1 MKARK
6 LHRLRAGFIALTSL
20 AVVIGASG
28 QASGAS
34 AKWKPDELAKAL
46 ANPSRP
52 QADRDRDAERK
63 PAQLMSFLGVEPGM
77 TAIDVIAANG
87 YLTEV
92 LSITVGPKGKVYLQ
106 NPAMMLQMREGALG
120 KAVADRVAGNRLP
133 NVVRVDGDV
142 SSVPPGSADVAIT
155 AMNFHD
161 IYNMGGAAAGQG
173 LMKDVYTA
181 LKPGGVFGV
190 IDHAGN
196 DAADN
201 KDLHRVPKHVA
212 IETAKAVGFVVE
224 AESDLYANPA
234 DDHTKQV
241 RDPSVRG
248 KTDQFLLRLRKPK

>member
-1 MKARK
+1 MKAKK
-6 LHRLRAGFIALTSL
+6 LHRLRAGFIAFASL
-20 AVVIGASG
+20 AVVIGASEQG
-28 QASGAS
+28 SAAS
-34 AKWKPDELAKAL
+34 ARWKPDELAKAL

-52 QADRDRDAERK
+52 QTDRDRDAERK
-63 PAQLMSFLGVEPGM
+63 PAQLMNFLGIERGM
-77 TAIDVIAANG
+77 TAVDIIAANG

-106 NPAMMLQMREGALG
+106 NPAMMLQMRDGALG
-120 KAVADRVAGNRLP
+120 KAVEERLAGKRLP

-142 SSVPPGSADVAIT
+142 SSLPPGSADAAIT

-161 IYNMGGAAAGQG
+161 LYNMGGAPAGQA
-173 LMKDVYTA
+173 LMKDVYTV

-190 IDHAGN
+190 IDHVGN
-196 DAADN
+196 DGADN
-201 KDLHRVPKHVA
+201 KELHRIPKHVA
-212 IETAKAVGFVVE
+212 IEAAKAAGFVVE